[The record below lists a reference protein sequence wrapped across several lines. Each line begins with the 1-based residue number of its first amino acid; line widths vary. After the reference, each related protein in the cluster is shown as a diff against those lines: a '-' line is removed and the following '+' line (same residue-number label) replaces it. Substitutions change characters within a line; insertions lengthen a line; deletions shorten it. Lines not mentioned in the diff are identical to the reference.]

1 LNVYNDITTRELTR
15 VALSLHALE
24 LQAMCCKMTWFAQI
38 LLAACGAVA
47 LGVVYSLPA
56 DETDPKAKAAADEN
70 PAKEEPAKPAE
81 RVPGK
86 REASGLIPLSKEHD
100 IWLDDKRKA
109 VVIDGEICLREGQLE
124 MFACPKGTKEHES
137 VVSLNCTAEEAHAA
151 LLAAGAKQGTT
162 VKFDPEYKPA
172 TGQVIDVLVLWL
184 DEKGERHKVR
194 AQEWV
199 KQAKTE
205 KEMPFDWV
213 FAGSGF
219 WTDEMTGKRHYMANA
234 GDLICVSNFSTATLD
249 LPVESSQA
257 NASLMFVAFTERIPP
272 RGTKI
277 RLVLIPRQKKE
288 GEAKEEKKPETK
300 PDETKPTENEPIEKK
315 AE

>member
-1 LNVYNDITTRELTR
+1 
-15 VALSLHALE
+15 
-24 LQAMCCKMTWFAQI
+24 MTWFAQI
-38 LLAACGAVA
+38 LLAVGGAVA

-56 DETDPKAKAAADEN
+56 DETDAKAKAAATDEQS
-70 PAKEEPAKPAE
+70 EGAKPAPAPKNE
-81 RVPGK
+81 P
-86 REASGLIPLSKEHD
+86 ANADNSGLKKITKDHAVY
-100 IWLDDKRKA
+100 LDLKRKA
-109 VVIDGEICLREGQLE
+109 VVIDGEVCLREGQLE

-137 VVSLNCTAEEAHAA
+137 VVSLNCTAEQVHAA
-151 LLAAGAKQGTT
+151 LLAVGAKPGTT

-172 TGQVIDVLVLWL
+172 TGPIIDVLILWL
-184 DEKGERHKVR
+184 DEKGEKHKVR

-199 KQAKTE
+199 KYAKTE

-219 WTDEMTGKRHYMANA
+219 WTDEDTGKVHYMANS
-234 GDLICVSNFSTATLD
+234 GDLICVSNFNTATLD

-257 NASLMFVAFTERIPP
+257 NASLLFTAFTERIPP

-277 RLVLIPRQKKE
+277 RVVLIPRAKKE
-288 GEAKEEKKPETK
+288 ADAKPADAKPEK
-300 PDETKPTENEPIEKK
+300 NPEESKPTAKK

>member
-1 LNVYNDITTRELTR
+1 
-15 VALSLHALE
+15 
-24 LQAMCCKMTWFAQI
+24 MCCKMTWFAQI

-56 DETDPKAKAAADEN
+56 DETDPKAKAAAEEKTTKELE
-70 PAKEEPAKPAE
+70 AKTEKPK
-81 RVPGK
+81 RIPGK
-86 REASGLIPLSKEHD
+86 PDANGLTPLSDVND
-100 IWLDDKRKA
+100 IWLDTKRKA
-109 VVIDGEICLREGQLE
+109 VVIDGEVCLREGQLE

-162 VKFDPEYKPA
+162 VKFDPAYEPA
-172 TGQVIDVLVLWL
+172 TGQIIDVLVLWL

-205 KEMPFDWV
+205 KELSFDWV

-219 WTDEMTGKRHYMANA
+219 WTDEETGKRHYQANA

-257 NASLMFVAFTERIPP
+257 NASLMFVAFTERIPQ
-272 RGTKI
+272 RGTKV
-277 RLVLIPRQKKE
+277 RVVLIPRQKKE
-288 GEAKEEKKPETK
+288 TEAKEEKQPQPRPDEAK
-300 PDETKPTENEPIEKK
+300 PDETKPTDSNPTKKK

>member
-1 LNVYNDITTRELTR
+1 
-15 VALSLHALE
+15 
-24 LQAMCCKMTWFAQI
+24 MCCKMTWFAQI

-56 DETDPKAKAAADEN
+56 DETNPKAKAAAETT
-70 PAKEEPAKPAE
+70 PAKEPEAKTEKPK
-81 RVPGK
+81 RIPGK
-86 REASGLIPLSKEHD
+86 PDANGLTPLSDVND
-100 IWLDDKRKA
+100 IWLDAKRKA
-109 VVIDGEICLREGQLE
+109 VIIDGEVCLREGQLE

-162 VKFDPEYKPA
+162 VKFDPEYQPA
-172 TGQVIDVLVLWL
+172 TGQIIDVLVLWL
-184 DEKGERHKVR
+184 DEKGEKHKVR

-219 WTDEMTGKRHYMANA
+219 WTDEMTGKKHYMANS
-234 GDLICVSNFSTATLD
+234 GDLICVSNFPSATLD

-257 NASLMFVAFTERIPP
+257 NASLMWVAFTERIPP

-288 GEAKEEKKPETK
+288 GDVKEEKKPQPKPEETK
-300 PDETKPTENEPIEKK
+300 PAESKTTEKK

>member
-1 LNVYNDITTRELTR
+1 
-15 VALSLHALE
+15 
-24 LQAMCCKMTWFAQI
+24 MCCKMTWFAQI
-38 LLAACGAVA
+38 LLAACGAIA

-56 DETDPKAKAAADEN
+56 DETEKKAKTAATNDKTPQKEQ
-70 PAKEEPAKPAE
+70 PAKETPQPDNT
-81 RVPGK
+81 
-86 REASGLIPLSKEHD
+86 GLKKITKDHD
-100 IWLDDKRKA
+100 VYLDLKRKA
-109 VVIDGEICLREGQLE
+109 VVIDGEVCLREGQLE

-137 VVSLNCTAEEAHAA
+137 VVSLNCTAEQAHTA
-151 LLAAGAKQGTT
+151 LLAVGAAPGTT

-172 TGQVIDVLVLWL
+172 TGPIIDVLISWV
-184 DEKGERHKVR
+184 DEKGKRRQVR

-199 KQAKTE
+199 KYAKTG

-219 WTDEMTGKRHYMANA
+219 WTEEDTGKVHYMANS
-234 GDLICVSNFSTATLD
+234 GDLICVSNFNTATLD

-257 NASLMFVAFTERIPP
+257 NASLLFTPFTERIPP

-277 RLVLIPRQKKE
+277 RVVLIPRPKKE
-288 GEAKEEKKPETK
+288 ADVKQSKNSN
-300 PDETKPTENEPIEKK
+300 DSKPTEKK

>member
-1 LNVYNDITTRELTR
+1 
-15 VALSLHALE
+15 
-24 LQAMCCKMTWFAQI
+24 MCCKMTWFAQI
-38 LLAACGAVA
+38 LLAASGAIA

-56 DETDPKAKAAADEN
+56 DETDPQAKAAEEKPVQETKADT
-70 PAKEEPAKPAE
+70 KEPAKPAG

-109 VVIDGEICLREGQLE
+109 VIIDGEVCLREGQLE

-172 TGQVIDVLVLWL
+172 TGQIIDVLVLWV
-184 DEKGERHKVR
+184 DEKGEHKVR

-205 KEMPFDWV
+205 KELPFDWV

-219 WTDEMTGKRHYMANA
+219 WTDEATGKRHYMANS
-234 GDLICVSNFSTATLD
+234 GDLICVSNFNTATLD

-277 RLVLIPRQKKE
+277 RLALIPRQKKTAD
-288 GEAKEEKKPETK
+288 AK
-300 PDETKPTENEPIEKK
+300 DETKPESKPAETKPSEDRSSEKK